1 MTSSLKGKRL
11 GFLIPSLLL
20 LVVVFAIPVVLV
32 IGSAFQPEANAFGK
46 LFSPTFVAITLRT
59 LGIAAAVALISLVVA
74 YPVAYLAASS
84 GKRASS
90 LLLGLVGISL
100 FLSIVVRGY
109 AWMAILDRRGVVNTL
124 LGTDFEMLRN
134 TPAVL
139 IGLIQYGVPLMV
151 FPLYNSMKRVDL
163 RLLRASRNL
172 GASGPRA
179 FWGVYFPQTLHGV
192 FAGYT
197 VVFVVILGYYILPAI
212 LGGPQNTMIGEFIAN
227 QFLSTADFAT
237 GAAASL
243 VLLACALGGYIV
255 IQVISRI
262 VIRGP
267 RT

>member
-134 TPAVL
+134 TPRCSSA
-139 IGLIQYGVPLMV
+139 
-151 FPLYNSMKRVDL
+151 
-163 RLLRASRNL
+163 
-172 GASGPRA
+172 
-179 FWGVYFPQTLHGV
+179 
-192 FAGYT
+192 
-197 VVFVVILGYYILPAI
+197 
-212 LGGPQNTMIGEFIAN
+212 
-227 QFLSTADFAT
+227 
-237 GAAASL
+237 
-243 VLLACALGGYIV
+243 
-255 IQVISRI
+255 
-262 VIRGP
+262 
-267 RT
+267 